1 MAIIVKENGGDF
13 QRPDP
18 GMHQA
23 VCSNV
28 YDLGLQPGYQGVI
41 THKLV
46 ILWELEE
53 TIKTGDF
60 AGKRFTISKFYTAS
74 LNEKANLR
82 ADLVS
87 WRGREFTE
95 AELKAFDV
103 EKVIGANCWLNIVA
117 KTKPDGKITTTI
129 AAVAPFKRKEGGP
142 EAMTPELPRDYQP
155 DWIKKLLVK
164 EGLPGEPGGKAADDF
179 EDDIPF

>member
-1 MAIIVKENGGDF
+1 MSIFVKETGGDF
-13 QRPDP
+13 VRPEP
-18 GMHQA
+18 GMYQA

-28 YDLGLQPGYQGVI
+28 YDLGMQPGYQGVI

-53 TIKTGDF
+53 TIKTGEY

-87 WRGREFTE
+87 WRGRDFTP
-95 AELKAFDV
+95 AELKQFDV
-103 EKVIGANCWLNIVA
+103 EKVVGANCYLNIVEKA
-117 KTKPDGKITTTI
+117 KTDGKTSTAI
-129 AAVAPFKRKEGGP
+129 AAIAPFKIKEGGT
-142 EAMTPELPRDYQP
+142 EEMMTPELPRSHVPAWIDKLISKETQP
-155 DWIKKLLVK
+155 DTSDI
-164 EGLPGEPGGKAADDF
+164 EANDQ
-179 EDDIPF
+179 IPF